1 MHQRCIHLVRIFID
15 EFRLRAA
22 CGLQQLLVLRRNGRG
37 YENLQHKYSSVS
49 KSLYSMRGRGRP
61 GIPPV
66 TTCKCAQNGIGRA
79 APLPNLKHRPHQN
92 AHHII

>member
-1 MHQRCIHLVRIFID
+1 
-15 EFRLRAA
+15 
-22 CGLQQLLVLRRNGRG
+22 
-37 YENLQHKYSSVS
+37 
-49 KSLYSMRGRGRP
+49 MRGRGRP